1 MLKPIKKIL
10 IILLVIII
18 LLIIIFRVFNLYTV
32 ILKRFYPNTYA
43 EYVYKYSAEYN
54 VESDWIFAL
63 IKTESNFN
71 PNIISA
77 SGAIGLMQLMEQ
89 TAKEESEEMEI
100 ADIDL
105 QNPEIN
111 IMLGTKYF
119 SKLVKYYDNSYYL
132 AMAAYN
138 AGIGTVEKWIDDGII
153 KIDGSNI
160 ENIPYKETNN
170 YVRKMLKNYKMY
182 KELY

>member
-1 MLKPIKKIL
+1 MLKPIRNTL
-10 IILLVIII
+10 II
-18 LLIIIFRVFNLYTV
+18 LLIIIILLIVIFKVFDIYTV
-32 ILKRFYPNTYA
+32 ILKRFYPDTYS
-43 EYVYKYSAEYN
+43 EYVYKYSKEYQ
-54 VESDWIFAL
+54 VDSTWIFAL

-71 PNIISA
+71 PNVVSS
-77 SGAIGLMQLMEQ
+77 SGAIGLMQLMQE
-89 TAKEESEEMEI
+89 TAEEEANEI
-100 ADIDL
+100 DISDIDL
-105 QNPEIN
+105 KDAETN

-119 SKLVKYYDNSYYL
+119 SKLAKYYDNSYYL

-138 AGIGTVEKWIDDGII
+138 AGIGTVQKWIENGVI
-153 KIDGSNI
+153 KKDGSDI

>member
-1 MLKPIKKIL
+1 MLKPIRKAL
-10 IILLVIII
+10 IIILVIII
-18 LLIIIFRVFNLYTV
+18 LLIIIFRVFDLYTV
-32 ILKRFYPNTYA
+32 ILKRFYPDKYS
-43 EYVYKYSAEYN
+43 EYVYKYAEEYS

-71 PNIISA
+71 PNIISP

-89 TAKEESEEMEI
+89 TAKEEAEDMEI
-100 ADIDL
+100 TDIDL

-119 SKLVKYYDNSYYL
+119 SKLVKYYNNSYYL

-138 AGIGTVEKWIDDGII
+138 AGIGRVEKWIDSGVI
-153 KIDGSNI
+153 KKDGSDI
-160 ENIPYKETNN
+160 ENIPYRETNN